1 MPVKDPDIVRLI
13 EKISEHYKNNISN
26 RFIRKA
32 FMVMNLSQPTWNYLE
47 RLTEKSDFYAAQ
59 GYEYEDLYE
68 QILAAANF
76 VHQAKIDVLPNLKNL
91 VGSNMKDS
99 PRDKVLREMAVK
111 NFNSNLPIFADM
123 INELYIKVTEL
134 DKEQNKKCIFEKIPE
149 LKTIGQL
156 LIE

>member
-1 MPVKDPDIVRLI
+1 MPIKDPDVMKLI
-13 EKISEHYKNNISN
+13 EKLSIHYTNNISN

-32 FMVMNLSQPTWNYLE
+32 LMVMNLSQATWNYLE
-47 RLTEKSDFYAAQ
+47 RLTEKSDFYAVQ

-76 VHQAKIDVLPNLKNL
+76 VYQAKIDVLPNIKGLAGINQ
-91 VGSNMKDS
+91 KDT
-99 PRDKVLREMAVK
+99 PRDKILREMAIK

-123 INELYIKVTEL
+123 INELYIKVTEI
-134 DKEQNKKCIFEKIPE
+134 DKAQNKKCIFERIPE

-156 LIE
+156 LIG

>member
-1 MPVKDPDIVRLI
+1 MPIKDSDVVKII

-32 FMVMNLSQPTWNYLE
+32 FTVMNLSQSMWTQLE
-47 RLTEKSDFYAAQ
+47 RLTEKSDFYAVQ

-76 VHQAKIDVLPNLKNL
+76 IHQAKIDVLPNLRSL
-91 VGSNMKDS
+91 AGSSLKDT

-123 INELYIKVTEL
+123 INELYIKVTEI
-134 DKEQNKKCIFEKIPE
+134 DKAQNKKCIFEKIPE
-149 LKTIGQL
+149 LKTLGQL
-156 LIE
+156 LVE